1 MYNGYWIR
9 TPKFWWWIIWIW
21 NRVDRIVSYIL
32 FYAKS
37 SLIIPLMLVA
47 CWLWWGINVISLKA
61 KFVEATWL
69 GSSIVTLTVSGGAWS
84 ISRHLSPPG
93 VAAPGTGPQL
103 QGPHQDGQLLGGLLP
118 PLQREH
124 QQVARIQ
131 PRPIIYFYLYLST
144 KPQQASAGGRARQ
157 TGEVGVAVGR
167 AGGQPPHLHRPP
179 LGLVMGP
186 QQAADHGLGCLQ
198 LQLPAAIS
206 RTVSLLV
213 FHEWN
218 TLTHPHYRIWLL
230 ENTDTFTECNV
241 SIDICFQTYNLPL
254 GGGRRIAR
262 SGTWL
267 TE

>member
-1 MYNGYWIR
+1 MGELDQYQY
-9 TPKFWWWIIWIW
+9 P
-21 NRVDRIVSYIL
+21 D
-32 FYAKS
+32 
-37 SLIIPLMLVA
+37 
-47 CWLWWGINVISLKA
+47 
-61 KFVEATWL
+61 
-69 GSSIVTLTVSGGAWS
+69 
-84 ISRHLSPPG
+84 HLSPPG

-131 PRPIIYFYLYLST
+131 PRPIIYIYLYLST

-186 QQAADHGLGCLQ
+186 QQAADHGLGSLQ

-213 FHEWN
+213 FHE
-218 TLTHPHYRIWLL
+218 
-230 ENTDTFTECNV
+230 
-241 SIDICFQTYNLPL
+241 
-254 GGGRRIAR
+254 
-262 SGTWL
+262 
-267 TE
+267 